1 MGSSILIEK
10 KGKISIIKL
19 NLPEKLNPLESG
31 MREDLKSALSQF
43 RDDTESNVAVLTGQ
57 GRAFSAGGNLSEM
70 VKGMSAV
77 RAVAHYQSAD
87 EITLLIA
94 TIPKPIIAAVNG
106 VAAGAGFSLVL
117 ACDLVIASTESSF
130 MQAFTKV
137 GLIPDMGSLYFLPR
151 VVGMHRAKELIWT
164 ARKINAEQAQ
174 QMGIVNEIVERE
186 NLETRVLE
194 LANTIA
200 NGPAFT
206 IGMVKVLL
214 LRSLESSLQDMLQYE
229 VLGQSLCR
237 QTEDHMEGV
246 KSFLEKR
253 TPVFCGK

>member
-1 MGSSILIEK
+1 
-10 KGKISIIKL
+10 
-19 NLPEKLNPLESG
+19 
-31 MREDLKSALSQF
+31 
-43 RDDTESNVAVLTGQ
+43 
-57 GRAFSAGGNLSEM
+57 
-70 VKGMSAV
+70 
-77 RAVAHYQSAD
+77 
-87 EITLLIA
+87 
-94 TIPKPIIAAVNG
+94 